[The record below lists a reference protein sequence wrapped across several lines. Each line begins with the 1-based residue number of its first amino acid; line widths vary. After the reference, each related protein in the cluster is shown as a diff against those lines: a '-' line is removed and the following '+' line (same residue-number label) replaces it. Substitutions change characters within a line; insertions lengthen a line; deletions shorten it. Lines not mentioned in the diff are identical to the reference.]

1 MFSDRFD
8 KLMTKLDATNTD
20 IAQAAGIDRTN
31 LSRFRSG
38 KRIPKQDSDITEA
51 LLSALYDHA
60 ASTGKLN
67 ILCRMIKNGSE
78 NSKQN
83 FCLDMKSWLYS
94 DTPEEYFIRKS
105 KPKRS
110 SLSFSDRFD
119 KSMILAD
126 MTNSSLGKLVH
137 VDSSLISHYRTG
149 IRTPQSN
156 PALASVI
163 SDILYER
170 IRNTGENVSLAGL
183 MQIKPDS
190 ITKEAFR
197 DWLYAFTQ
205 DEDGGNTAMKL
216 LEAFDSY
223 VSEGPVKLPVSEA
236 SVPSEILTDKQ
247 KHYTGNMGLR
257 KAVLRF
263 LAQVTESGAS
273 EMMLYSDQ
281 DMGWLVEDKEFSLR
295 WGALMASCVQKG
307 IRLSIIHNIDRDL
320 DEMSQ
325 AITNWMPLY
334 MSGMIRSYYHT
345 KKVGERFTHTLFLCP
360 GTACILG
367 CTPSDP
373 AHEGRYYFFTERSDL
388 AYCQD
393 EFETLMKHV
402 RPLVRME
409 PYPLKTVPKKGIRI
423 LDGFGHEAVVSSS
436 PYKNMSVIISSD
448 SVRIIRTRK
457 PFLSFTVTH
466 PLMRRAFLSYADR
479 LRK

>member
-8 KLMTKLDATNTD
+8 KLMTKLDAKNTD
-20 IAQAAGIDRTN
+20 IAQTAGIDRTN

-38 KRIPKQDSDITEA
+38 RRIPKQESNIIEA
-51 LLSALYDHA
+51 LVSALYDHA
-60 ASTGKLN
+60 SSTGKLKM
-67 ILCRMIKNGSE
+67 LCRMIKTD
-78 NSKQN
+78 SKNHKQII
-83 FCLDMKSWLYS
+83 CRAMKLWLYS

-105 KPKRS
+105 RPKRS

-126 MTNSSLGKLVH
+126 MTNSRLGKLVH

-163 SDILYER
+163 ADILYER
-170 IRNTGENVSLAGL
+170 IRNAGEDISLAEL

-223 VSEGPVKLPVSEA
+223 IYASSVKLPVPET
-236 SVPSEILTDKQ
+236 SVPSEILTDKR
-247 KHYTGNMGLR
+247 KHYTGNTGLR
-257 KAVLRF
+257 EAVLRF
-263 LAQVTESGAS
+263 LAEVAKSDAS

-281 DMGWLVEDKEFSLR
+281 DMGWMITDKEFAVK
-295 WGALMASCVQKG
+295 WAALMGACIKKG

-345 KKVGERFTHTLFLCP
+345 KKVGDRFTHTLFLCP

-367 CTPSDP
+367 CTPNDP

-388 AYCQD
+388 TYCQD
-393 EFETLMKHV
+393 EYETLMKHT

-409 PYPLKTVPKKGIRI
+409 PYTLKTVPKKGIRI
-423 LDGFGHEAVVSSS
+423 LDDSGHEAVASSS

-457 PFLSFTVTH
+457 PFFSFTVTH
-466 PLMRRAFLSYADR
+466 PLMRKAFLAYAER
-479 LRK
+479 LR

>member
-20 IAQAAGIDRTN
+20 IAQAAEIDRTN

-60 ASTGKLN
+60 SSTGKLKM
-67 ILCRMIKNGSE
+67 LCKTIKTGSE
-78 NSKQN
+78 NSRQN
-83 FCLDMKSWLYS
+83 ICRDMKLWLYS

-126 MTNSSLGKLVH
+126 MTNSQLGKLVH

-163 SDILYER
+163 ADILYER
-170 IRNTGENVSLAGL
+170 IRNAGEDISLAEL

-190 ITKEAFR
+190 ITKVAFR

-223 VSEGPVKLPVSEA
+223 ISAGSVKLSVPET
-236 SVPSEILTDKQ
+236 SVPSEILTDKR
-247 KHYTGNMGLR
+247 KHYTGNTGLR
-257 KAVLRF
+257 EAVLRF
-263 LAQVTESGAS
+263 LAEVAKSDAS

-281 DMGWLVEDKEFSLR
+281 DMGWMITDKEFAVK
-295 WGALMASCVQKG
+295 WAALMGACIKKG
-307 IRLSIIHNIDRDL
+307 IRLSIIHNIDR
-320 DEMSQ
+320 EMFGP
-325 AITNWMPLY
+325 TM
-334 MSGMIRSYYHT
+334 
-345 KKVGERFTHTLFLCP
+345 FL
-360 GTACILG
+360 
-367 CTPSDP
+367 
-373 AHEGRYYFFTERSDL
+373 
-388 AYCQD
+388 
-393 EFETLMKHV
+393 
-402 RPLVRME
+402 
-409 PYPLKTVPKKGIRI
+409 
-423 LDGFGHEAVVSSS
+423 
-436 PYKNMSVIISSD
+436 N
-448 SVRIIRTRK
+448 
-457 PFLSFTVTH
+457 
-466 PLMRRAFLSYADR
+466 
-479 LRK
+479 